1 MNANTT
7 FLAHFHC
14 DELCEL
20 CKAFGFPS
28 TGLKED
34 LIARIGD
41 KDLAAVLCSCKKEV
55 LSGLK
60 QDLVKRLSEC
70 AGGGGC
76 PGGETGVSFQQEE
89 KLLETFLLKE
99 LQDACEKCAVPKSGL
114 KADMIARLRA
124 AKNGTAEL
132 LDLFLKKVFAAACGR
147 LALAKSGVKLDL
159 VRRIID
165 EFSVGD
171 DPHPHPHAPAP
182 APCTFTPSFAVFL
195 RPTTAHN
202 TNPTKSL

>member
-14 DELCEL
+14 DELREL

-55 LSGLK
+55 LSEVCGRLALPKSGLK
-60 QDLVKRLSEC
+60 QDLVKRLSER
-70 AGGGGC
+70 AGAGGC
-76 PGGETGVSFQQEE
+76 PGGETGVSLQLEE

-114 KADMIARLRA
+114 KADVIARLRA

-132 LDLFLKKVFAAACGR
+132 LDLFPKKVLAAACGR

-165 EFSVGD
+165 EFGVGQELTSVRLTG
-171 DPHPHPHAPAP
+171 
-182 APCTFTPSFAVFL
+182 
-195 RPTTAHN
+195 
-202 TNPTKSL
+202 